1 MKSIIIS
8 SYLPMMACI
17 LLSLMTATESKRFVG
32 VYSQYTDWGFLT
44 RFTFLA
50 EHGWIRYQL
59 IYPQEY
65 CCENLLF
72 YYDEP
77 HQWPAAYKTN
87 LNCSQKEALL
97 DKNSGQIVPL
107 NPLFLGSGCIRDTI
121 NGVKVFKC
129 TFARRFRAA
138 RARWWYIAISNCNR
152 NPKNP
157 LYMEYNINMTNGY
170 LDWNKEFSADEFGE
184 NEVDGNTLTL
194 PTRIDQDK
202 NRLKSSSYLSP
213 RILET
218 DVAFFI
224 CFLVLS
230 IASIVVAVILKNRQL
245 FHSTYKYFMAAL
257 FLQTFGVM
265 FSVIHY
271 GVYAQNGIGV
281 EFLRLFGRLLLAAS
295 DLVFLLMVI
304 LLAKG
309 YTVVRGR
316 ISPGGLVKIAVLMT
330 LYVIAYI
337 ALYIYEARFFDPGEV
352 LYLYES
358 PAGIGLIALRIIAW
372 FWFLYANFI
381 TLKDYADKRVFYSW
395 FIVLYTIWF
404 LVIPVLVL
412 CAHFWIS
419 KWARARV
426 VNGIEFAITFYAY
439 GLFLILT
446 WPTRAN
452 STFPFH
458 IRTTQIGVLSEDERS
473 DNFGGRAYAV
483 DGDQGK
489 PCNRDLTDMFAA
501 KPTAGSVIKG
511 NIPS

>member
-1 MKSIIIS
+1 M
-8 SYLPMMACI
+8 
-17 LLSLMTATESKRFVG
+17 
-32 VYSQYTDWGFLT
+32 WGFLT

-129 TFARRFRAA
+129 T
-138 RARWWYIAISNCNR
+138 YGGTLLSVI
-152 NPKNP
+152 NP

-170 LDWNKEFSADEFGE
+170 LDWNKEFSADEFG
-184 NEVDGNTLTL
+184 
-194 PTRIDQDK
+194 
-202 NRLKSSSYLSP
+202 
-213 RILET
+213 ILET

-224 CFLVLS
+224 CFLVLTFYFCYFKT
-230 IASIVVAVILKNRQL
+230 IVILKNRQL

-458 IRTTQIGVLSEDERS
+458 IRTTQVNKL
-473 DNFGGRAYAV
+473 
-483 DGDQGK
+483 
-489 PCNRDLTDMFAA
+489 
-501 KPTAGSVIKG
+501 
-511 NIPS
+511 